1 MPVMTDLITRRL
13 VLHRLTVAE
22 ATRIVGGIAGPADV
36 WADGFPGEG
45 DRDAARMAVKAA
57 KARAEAHALAHRHDA
72 ELIGS
77 GADSGTGSGPGTGN
91 GTGTGTGRVFRLAN
105 GSVFSCSCPDQG
117 SAALDVG
124 PFTCYRI
131 DCRADS
137 TAIGTIGFHG
147 PPDLRRQ
154 VTIGYGLAPH
164 SWGNGYATEAVHA
177 LIEFCR
183 THPDVRS
190 LAADTDHDNR
200 ASQRVLEKSG
210 FRRVRRDRDLT
221 YYELE
226 LSK

>member
-13 VLHRLTVAE
+13 VLHPLTVLE

-45 DRDAARMAVKAA
+45 DRDAARIAVKAA
-57 KARAEAHALAHRHDA
+57 KARADAHALMHRHSA
-72 ELIGS
+72 GYLGS
-77 GADSGTGSGPGTGN
+77 D
-91 GTGTGTGRVFRLAN
+91 LAAAAN
-105 GSVFSCSCPDQG
+105 YSFWLAGGSVYSCSCPDRG
-117 SAALDVG
+117 SAALDIG

-147 PPDLRRQ
+147 PPDARQQ
-154 VTIGYGLAPH
+154 VTIGYGLVAH

-183 THPDVRS
+183 AHPDVRS
-190 LAADTDHDNR
+190 MAADTDHDNV
-200 ASQRVLEKSG
+200 ASQRVLTKSG
-210 FRRVRRDRDLT
+210 FSLVRRDRDLI
-221 YYELE
+221 YYELGLE
-226 LSK
+226 K

>member
-1 MPVMTDLITRRL
+1 MPVMSDLITRRL

-22 ATRIVGGIAGPADV
+22 ATRIVGGIAAPRDL

-57 KARAEAHALAHRHDA
+57 KARAEAHALVHAHSADH
-72 ELIGS
+72 
-77 GADSGTGSGPGTGN
+77 ADSNIGVPVSHGHG
-91 GTGTGTGRVFRLAN
+91 FRLTDV
-105 GSVFSCSCPDQG
+105 SVFSCPCPDQG
-117 SAALDVG
+117 SSVLDVG

-147 PPDLRRQ
+147 PPDARQQ
-154 VTIGYGLAPH
+154 VTIGYGLVPH

-183 THPDVRS
+183 ARPDVRS

-200 ASQRVLEKSG
+200 ASQRVLMKSG
-210 FRRVRRDRDLT
+210 FRLVRRDRELL

-226 LSK
+226 LGK

>member
-22 ATRIVGGIAGPADV
+22 ATRIVGGIAGPTDV

-45 DRDAARMAVKAA
+45 DRDAARMAVKNA
-57 KARAEAHALAHRHDA
+57 KAKAEAHALIHRHSATPVGSDA
-72 ELIGS
+72 V
-77 GADSGTGSGPGTGN
+77 AATGYG
-91 GTGTGTGRVFRLAN
+91 FRLADD
-105 GSVFSCSCPDQG
+105 SVFSRPRQDED

-147 PPDLRRQ
+147 PPDARQ
-154 VTIGYGLAPH
+154 QATIGYGLVPH

-177 LIEFCR
+177 LIELCR
-183 THPDVRS
+183 TRSDVRS
-190 LAADTDHDNR
+190 LAADTDHDNF

-210 FRRVRRDRDLT
+210 FRRVRRDRDLI
-221 YYELE
+221 YYELD
-226 LSK
+226 L